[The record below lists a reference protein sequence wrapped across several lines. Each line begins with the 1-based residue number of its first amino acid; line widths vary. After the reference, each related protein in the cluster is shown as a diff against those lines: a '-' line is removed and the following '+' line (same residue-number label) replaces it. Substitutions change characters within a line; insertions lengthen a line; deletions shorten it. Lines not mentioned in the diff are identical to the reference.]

1 MQTRYLKIYGF
12 IIAVILTSC
21 GGGGDDSPT
30 EPEIFIPTAV
40 ELSLPANDEVCLTG
54 VSVNDSQA
62 TVAFSWQAAT
72 NVDSYNVEVKN
83 LTSGQVSTFASA
95 TEATN
100 ITLNKGEPYSWQV
113 ISTSSSTTETAESAI
128 WKFYLAGDG
137 VVNYAP
143 FMAEAL
149 VPAVGATV
157 TATSSKVTLSWQGAD
172 VDNDIKDYEV
182 FFGTATLPTTS
193 LSVTTDTFLEVDV
206 TANTIYYWRVKTT
219 DEEANSSIS
228 EIFEFKVN

>member
-1 MQTRYLKIYGF
+1 
-12 IIAVILTSC
+12 
-21 GGGGDDSPT
+21 
-30 EPEIFIPTAV
+30 
-40 ELSLPANDEVCLTG
+40 
-54 VSVNDSQA
+54 
-62 TVAFSWQAAT
+62 
-72 NVDSYNVEVKN
+72 
-83 LTSGQVSTFASA
+83 
-95 TEATN
+95 
-100 ITLNKGEPYSWQV
+100 
-113 ISTSSSTTETAESAI
+113 
-128 WKFYLAGDG
+128 
-137 VVNYAP
+137 
-143 FMAEAL
+143 MAEAL

>member
-83 LTSGQVSTFASA
+83 
-95 TEATN
+95 
-100 ITLNKGEPYSWQV
+100 
-113 ISTSSSTTETAESAI
+113 
-128 WKFYLAGDG
+128 
-137 VVNYAP
+137 
-143 FMAEAL
+143 
-149 VPAVGATV
+149 
-157 TATSSKVTLSWQGAD
+157 
-172 VDNDIKDYEV
+172 
-182 FFGTATLPTTS
+182 
-193 LSVTTDTFLEVDV
+193 
-206 TANTIYYWRVKTT
+206 
-219 DEEANSSIS
+219 
-228 EIFEFKVN
+228 